1 MENLYLVFF
10 INQIEKIE
18 ALDRATKAKN
28 LTKETKVLT
37 IGRLA
42 KMLVDLFGSNEIFK
56 AIGKRN
62 GQEIEIYFMALD
74 EYLTF
79 VLTTERENF
88 DCYADRAKNPVSKVI
103 IAVKEDKILPIF
115 SAIVRSKN
123 NLFGLLKLMK
133 YIIPGKIR
141 IKGSYIST
149 LKWVRCIMIGKH
161 NIYKNDK

>member
-1 MENLYLVFF
+1 MFF
-10 INQIEKIE
+10 INQTEKIE
-18 ALDRATKAKN
+18 AMDRATKAKT

-42 KMLVDLFGSNEIFK
+42 KMLVDLFGSNEVFK

-62 GQEIEIYFMALD
+62 GQEIEIYFKTLD

-79 VLTTERENF
+79 ILTTDRENF
-88 DCYADRAKNPVSKVI
+88 DCYADRAKNSVAKVI
-103 IAVKEDKILPIF
+103 IAVKEDKILQVF

-123 NLFGLLKLMK
+123 NLFGLLKLLK

-141 IKGSYIST
+141 IRGSYIAT

-161 NIYKNDK
+161 SIYKNDK